1 MSIEADKLVIAK
13 LSDAVKMADTKN
25 IPSFLGFLN
34 QREFSVCKAYLEREK
49 IKYSFYGGFNEADR
63 IYIAILPD
71 WADEADYPFSCLK
84 FTYKKE
90 YSLTHRDF
98 LGTLM
103 SLGIERDKIGDI
115 LVKEGIAFVFA
126 SDSIAKYCL
135 ENITKVGGIGV
146 DIEVTEDKICSDV
159 KFEEITKTIAS
170 NRADCVIGAVCSLSR
185 EKAKEFILSGNLIV
199 NHIIC
204 ESITKEINNGDV
216 LSVRKF
222 GKFIVCSIDEK
233 TKKGRLKLSLKKYI

>member
-34 QREFSVCKAYLEREK
+34 EREFSVCKAYLERQK
-49 IKYSFYGGFNEADR
+49 VKYSFYGGYNEADR

-115 LVKEGIAFVFA
+115 LVKEGVAFIFA
-126 SDSIAKYCL
+126 SDSIVKYCL
-135 ENITKVGGIGV
+135 DNITKVGGIGV
-146 DIEVTEDKICSDV
+146 DIEVTDENICSDV
-159 KFEEITKTIAS
+159 KFEEISKTIAS
-170 NRADCVIGAVCSLSR
+170 NRADCVIGAVCNLSR